1 MSSAEPD
8 EARAEVRTPQSISL
22 GRTGRSQA
30 WETGDKLAN
39 HIELIQ
45 RQVELS
51 MNDPETR
58 SLAVAITS
66 GAFDRTPDPV
76 TGVLVPVVPYHG
88 RLYRGARD
96 WRTARIVCGA
106 KDDLCE
112 LTAIWNFCVLNIRYL
127 QDTVGQDTYQ
137 TLRATLEAGGGDCDD
152 CTIAITTLAGAVG
165 YESVASVI
173 SLDGK
178 SWQHIYPVVKT
189 RRGWVAMD
197 MTEAGK
203 KPGWEFP
210 SPAARQNF
218 ALVGHG

>member
-1 MSSAEPD
+1 M
-8 EARAEVRTPQSISL
+8 L
-22 GRTGRSQA
+22 
-30 WETGDKLAN
+30 
-39 HIELIQ
+39 
-45 RQVELS
+45 
-51 MNDPETR
+51 
-58 SLAVAITS
+58 
-66 GAFDRTPDPV
+66 
-76 TGVLVPVVPYHG
+76 PVVPYHG

-112 LTAIWNFCVLNIRYL
+112 LTAIWNFVVLNIRYL

-152 CTIAITTLAGAVG
+152 MCTAIAALAGAVG

-178 SWQHIYPVVKT
+178 QWAHIYCVIKT

-197 MTEAGK
+197 PTETGK

-210 SPAARQNF
+210 APAARQNF